1 MPEDRIDP
9 DAERVYLLRL
19 RDEASRLAEDCVR
32 VAAIAHDA
40 ARGRDVGPS
49 LLPLDLD
56 PYMRRLVEGDD
67 DSDALS
73 AFLAGVRRTLDH
85 IRVEVALLLRTRR

>member
-1 MPEDRIDP
+1 
-9 DAERVYLLRL
+9 
-19 RDEASRLAEDCVR
+19 
-32 VAAIAHDA
+32 
-40 ARGRDVGPS
+40 
-49 LLPLDLD
+49 
-56 PYMRRLVEGDD
+56 MRRLVEGDD